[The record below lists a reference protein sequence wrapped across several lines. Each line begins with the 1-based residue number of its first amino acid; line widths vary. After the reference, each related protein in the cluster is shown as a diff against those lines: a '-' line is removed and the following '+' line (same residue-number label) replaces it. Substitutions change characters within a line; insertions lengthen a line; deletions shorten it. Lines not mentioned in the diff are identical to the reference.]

1 MAFAFCNLLF
11 LFVTFLFS
19 NRRLIIGGFRGIAR
33 RLTAQSAQ
41 MIVEEVIQTIWKMR
55 DKLFRFSL
63 KILDSRSEAEDV
75 VQEVY
80 FKVLNKL
87 SDVEG
92 VINPEA
98 WCMTLTKNLSLD
110 KLKSKHRRVNE
121 ISEAATLSE
130 TSDNPMKR
138 AELLDTVAHVKRLI
152 KSLPEKQRDVI
163 HLRDVEQMSYEEIVD
178 ILHIP
183 LSQVKI
189 NLHRARSAIR
199 MQMIELDK

>member
-1 MAFAFCNLLF
+1 
-11 LFVTFLFS
+11 
-19 NRRLIIGGFRGIAR
+19 
-33 RLTAQSAQ
+33 
-41 MIVEEVIQTIWKMR
+41 MIVEEVIQTIWKIR
-55 DKLFRFSL
+55 DKLFRYSL

-80 FKVLNKL
+80 FKVLNKS

-98 WCMTLTKNLSLD
+98 WCMTLTKNLALD
-110 KLKSKHRRVNE
+110 KLKSKHRRVDA
-121 ISEAATLSE
+121 ITEAAQLSVN
-130 TSDNPMKR
+130 SDNPLIR
-138 AELLDTVAHVKRLI
+138 AELLDTVDHIKRLI

-163 HLRDVEQMSYEEIVD
+163 HLRDVEQMSYDEIVD

-199 MQMIELDK
+199 TQMIELDKMSL